1 MVDVETTEVITTTAQ
16 ISEEL
21 TTVDSKTKLTTV
33 NSQEETSTVVEVTS
47 RTEVAETTVTTVVNE
62 IEVTEA
68 TEASTTKAPKK
79 TSTTTEATT
88 STTSTTIPDTEDK
101 IPDTEAPKKTS
112 TTTEPTKLTT
122 TITISTDS
130 NDYNESN
137 YYNESDYYN
146 DYYNDSYYGYND
158 SDDYNFPTT
167 TEALGVALT
176 INSVGNGAL
185 PPVNDNENTGGL
197 GPESGGITSVS
208 VGSSVGRD
216 ASDGTA
222 NPKFGMHKNENEE
235 HNYDVG
241 PHHRNNG
248 SDELTN
254 TDGLN
259 RLDSKQHLPTQP
271 LRPRHSKTKI

>member
-1 MVDVETTEVITTTAQ
+1 VITTTAQ

-33 NSQEETSTVVEVTS
+33 NSQEETSTVDEVTS

-68 TEASTTKAPKK
+68 TEASTTK
-79 TSTTTEATT
+79 
-88 STTSTTIPDTEDK
+88 
-101 IPDTEAPKKTS
+101 APKKTS

-158 SDDYNFPTT
+158 SDGYNFPTT